1 MQQVLS
7 PSVVFESRGMPVA
20 TAIEA
25 WHDIAGN
32 TLHISIDE
40 DDRDRFS
47 LSLRAMRLNQTVA
60 TAAQTTA
67 QSLHRDLDRAHRD
80 GLDQYG
86 FFLQV
91 TGSRL
96 VQANEVD
103 AVLLPGDLQ
112 FVDMAQEDRSVATDG
127 RTTTLYV
134 PRDLVESDVPEAW
147 RLHGTIIRSAAA
159 QVFTNQMLSLFDPTC
174 AWSPVMAGF
183 LERSLLSMAF
193 GCLAELQV
201 DAPGA
206 VGDRVDRSMRC
217 RIEHYIE
224 ENLAD
229 HGLGAQQIGAEFG
242 ISRSVIYRVFQFH
255 GGLHRYI
262 LGRRLRRVRRLLL
275 AGDERTISELAY
287 ASGFV
292 SQAHF
297 NREFRRTFSVTPSQ
311 VRLQQQYTGHNP
323 VEASSL
329 DLLFRSVAP

>member
-1 MQQVLS
+1 MHGCPTLRRDHILNADFLAGLHMSQILRR
-7 PSVVFESRGMPVA
+7 SVVFESRGKPAA

-25 WHDIAGN
+25 WHDIADN
-32 TLHISIDE
+32 TLRISIDE

-47 LSLRAMRLNQTVA
+47 LSLHAMRLDQTVA

-96 VQANEVD
+96 VRANGVD

-134 PRDLVESDVPEAW
+134 PRDLVESDVPEAS

-159 QVFTNQMLSLFDPTC
+159 QVFANQMLSLFDPTC

-193 GCLAELQV
+193 GCLVEL
-201 DAPGA
+201 
-206 VGDRVDRSMRC
+206 RWT
-217 RIEHYIE
+217 
-224 ENLAD
+224 
-229 HGLGAQQIGAEFG
+229 GLGQLATGSTGRCAAESNTTLKKTWPTTVWVRNRSARNSAFRARSFIGF
-242 ISRSVIYRVFQFH
+242 SRFM
-255 GGLHRYI
+255 
-262 LGRRLRRVRRLLL
+262 
-275 AGDERTISELAY
+275 
-287 ASGFV
+287 
-292 SQAHF
+292 
-297 NREFRRTFSVTPSQ
+297 
-311 VRLQQQYTGHNP
+311 
-323 VEASSL
+323 
-329 DLLFRSVAP
+329 VA